1 MKTRGVHSR
10 KAYLW
15 EFKYLVCIYLRETQ
29 WLTGKHICG
38 SSSICCVCYLS
49 LFFEK
54 VVLCVVCSIV
64 LLCVVLSKGSNG
76 FPRGTSCMRVGG
88 KVVLCVVFVVCCV
101 VLCVGL
107 LIVKHQC
114 LACIVMVT
122 TTEVI
127 MNTPS
132 S

>member
-1 MKTRGVHSR
+1 MCCVFC
-10 KAYLW
+10 LLCVL
-15 EFKYLVCIYLRETQ
+15 FV
-29 WLTGKHICG
+29 
-38 SSSICCVCYLS
+38 CCVCYLS

-64 LLCVVLSKGSNG
+64 
-76 FPRGTSCMRVGG
+76 
-88 KVVLCVVFVVCCV
+88 
-101 VLCVGL
+101 L